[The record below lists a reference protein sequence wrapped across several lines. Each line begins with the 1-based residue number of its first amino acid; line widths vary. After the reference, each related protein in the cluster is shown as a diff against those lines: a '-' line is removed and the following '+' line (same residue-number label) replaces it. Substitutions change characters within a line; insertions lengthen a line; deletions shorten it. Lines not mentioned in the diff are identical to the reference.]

1 MTEFASLAQLTVV
14 AMVPYLLA
22 SLGTMLG
29 GLAGVFSVSQEGV
42 MLLGA
47 SVGFL
52 ISYSTGSTAVGILLA
67 AAVGAVFGLA
77 LGWAT
82 TALRLDQF
90 VVGLAL
96 FFAATGL
103 AGLLFRVVIGQT
115 GQTPLVDTLPRVEIP
130 LLSDIPVLGT
140 ALFSHNVLVYFAG
153 LLTVGLW
160 FFLYRT
166 RSGLNLRSVGENPKA
181 ADSLGIPVVRIRLW
195 TTAAGGALMGIAG
208 AYLPLVY
215 TGTFTEGIVGGRGW
229 LAIALTFFGG
239 LAAAVHRGRGAVLR
253 HHGRRGAARGGLRD
267 RHPQPGAAG
276 GPVRRD
282 AHGDGV
288 RVPLG
293 AGAGVPRQELRP
305 GEPDGLSSRCRD
317 SAPGP
322 GSDRQN
328 RAPCASPRVRSPG
341 RCASSGRGRRRR
353 GRAPC

>member
-1 MTEFASLAQLTVV
+1 MNEFAVLAQLTVV

-52 ISYSTGSTAVGILLA
+52 VSYGTGSSTIGILVA
-67 AAVGAVFGLA
+67 AAVGAVFGFA

-103 AGLLFRVVIGQT
+103 AGLLYRIVIGQT
-115 GQTPLVDTLPRVEIP
+115 ATTPLVDTLPRVEIP
-130 LLSDIPVLGT
+130 LLSDIPLLGT
-140 ALFSHNVLVYFAG
+140 ALFSHNLLVYFAA
-153 LLTVGLW
+153 LVTVGLW

-166 RSGLNLRSVGENPKA
+166 RAGLNLRSVGENPKA
-181 ADSLGIPVVRIRLW
+181 ADSLGIPVARTRLW
-195 TTAAGGALMGIAG
+195 TTAAGGALMGVAG
-208 AYLPLVY
+208 AFLPLVY

-239 LAAAVHRGRGAVLR
+239 WR
-253 HHGRRGAARGGLRD
+253 
-267 RHPQPGAAG
+267 PQYIAAG
-276 GPVRRD
+276 ALFFATMDVVALRAEVSGIDIPSQVLLVIPYVATLVVMVFAFRW
-282 AHGDGV
+282 A
-288 RVPLG
+288 RVPEFLG
-293 AGAGVPRQELRP
+293 KNYDRE
-305 GEPDGLSSRCRD
+305 SRT
-317 SAPGP
+317 G
-322 GSDRQN
+322 
-328 RAPCASPRVRSPG
+328 
-341 RCASSGRGRRRR
+341 
-353 GRAPC
+353 

>member
-1 MTEFASLAQLTVV
+1 MNEFATLAQLTVV

-29 GLAGVFSVSQEGV
+29 GLTGVFSVSQEGV

-52 ISYSTGSTAVGILLA
+52 VSYGTGSTAVGILVA
-67 AAVGAVFGLA
+67 AAIGAVFGFA

-82 TALRLDQF
+82 TTLRLDQF

-103 AGLLFRVVIGQT
+103 AGLLYRIAIGQT
-115 GQTPLVDTLPRVEIP
+115 ATTPLVDTLPRVEIP

-181 ADSLGIPVVRIRLW
+181 ADSLGIPVVRTRLW
-195 TTAAGGALMGIAG
+195 TSAAGGALMGVAG
-208 AYLPLVY
+208 AFLPLIY
-215 TGTFTEGIVGGRGW
+215 TGTFTDGIVGGRGW

-239 LAAAVHRGRGAVLR
+239 WR
-253 HHGRRGAARGGLRD
+253 
-267 RHPQPGAAG
+267 PQFIAAG
-276 GPVRRD
+276 ALFFATMDVVALRAEVSGIDIPSQVLLVIPYVATLVVMVFAFRW
-282 AHGDGV
+282 A
-288 RVPLG
+288 RVPEFLG
-293 AGAGVPRQELRP
+293 RNYDRE
-305 GEPDGLSSRCRD
+305 SRT
-317 SAPGP
+317 A
-322 GSDRQN
+322 
-328 RAPCASPRVRSPG
+328 
-341 RCASSGRGRRRR
+341 
-353 GRAPC
+353 

>member
-1 MTEFASLAQLTVV
+1 MNEFAALAQLTVV

-29 GLAGVFSVSQEGV
+29 GLAGVFSVSQEGI

-52 ISYSTGSTAVGILLA
+52 VSYSSGSSTLGILLA
-67 AAVGAVFGLA
+67 AGVGAVFGLA

-103 AGLLFRVVIGQT
+103 AGLLYRIVIGQT
-115 GQTPLVDTLPRVEIP
+115 GTTPLVDTLPRVEIP
-130 LLSDIPVLGT
+130 LLSDIPLLGT
-140 ALFSHNVLVYFAG
+140 ALFSHNVLVYFAA

-160 FFLYRT
+160 FYLYRT

-181 ADSLGIPVVRIRLW
+181 ADSLGIPVVRTRLW
-195 TTAAGGALMGIAG
+195 TTTAGGALMGIAG
-208 AYLPLVY
+208 AFLPLVY

-239 LAAAVHRGRGAVLR
+239 WR
-253 HHGRRGAARGGLRD
+253 
-267 RHPQPGAAG
+267 PQFIAAG
-276 GPVRRD
+276 ALFFATMDVVALRAEVSGIDIPSQVLLVIPYVATLVVMVFAFRWT
-282 AHGDGV
+282 
-288 RVPLG
+288 RVPEFLG
-293 AGAGVPRQELRP
+293 RNYDRE
-305 GEPDGLSSRCRD
+305 SRT
-317 SAPGP
+317 G
-322 GSDRQN
+322 
-328 RAPCASPRVRSPG
+328 
-341 RCASSGRGRRRR
+341 
-353 GRAPC
+353 

>member
-1 MTEFASLAQLTVV
+1 MNEFAALAQLTVV

-29 GLAGVFSVSQEGV
+29 GLAGVFSVSQEGI

-52 ISYSTGSTAVGILLA
+52 VSYSSGSTAVGILLA
-67 AAVGAVFGLA
+67 AAVGAVFGFA

-103 AGLLFRVVIGQT
+103 AGLLYRIVIGQT
-115 GQTPLVDTLPRVEIP
+115 GTTPLVDTLPRVEIP
-130 LLSDIPVLGT
+130 LLSDIPLLGT
-140 ALFSHNVLVYFAG
+140 ALFSHNVLVYFAA

-160 FFLYRT
+160 FYLYRT

-181 ADSLGIPVVRIRLW
+181 ADSLGIPVVRTRLW
-195 TTAAGGALMGIAG
+195 TTTAGGALMGIAG
-208 AYLPLVY
+208 AFLPLVY

-239 LAAAVHRGRGAVLR
+239 WR
-253 HHGRRGAARGGLRD
+253 
-267 RHPQPGAAG
+267 PQFIAAG
-276 GPVRRD
+276 ALFFATMDVVALRAEVSVIDIPSQVLLVIPYVATLVVMVFAFRWT
-282 AHGDGV
+282 
-288 RVPLG
+288 RVPEFLG
-293 AGAGVPRQELRP
+293 RNYDRE
-305 GEPDGLSSRCRD
+305 SRT
-317 SAPGP
+317 G
-322 GSDRQN
+322 
-328 RAPCASPRVRSPG
+328 
-341 RCASSGRGRRRR
+341 
-353 GRAPC
+353 

>member
-103 AGLLFRVVIGQT
+103 AGLMFRVVIGQT
-115 GQTPLVDTLPRVEIP
+115 GQTPLVDTLPRLEIP

-140 ALFSHNVLVYFAG
+140 ALFSHNVLVYFAA

-160 FFLYRT
+160 YYLYRT

-181 ADSLGIPVVRIRLW
+181 ADSLGIAVVRTRLW

-239 LAAAVHRGRGAVLR
+239 WR
-253 HHGRRGAARGGLRD
+253 
-267 RHPQPGAAG
+267 PQYIAAG
-276 GPVRRD
+276 ALFFATMDVVALRAEVSGIDIPSQVLLVVPYVATLIVMVFAFRW
-282 AHGDGV
+282 A
-288 RVPLG
+288 RVPEFLG
-293 AGAGVPRQELRP
+293 KNYDRE
-305 GEPDGLSSRCRD
+305 SRT
-317 SAPGP
+317 G
-322 GSDRQN
+322 
-328 RAPCASPRVRSPG
+328 
-341 RCASSGRGRRRR
+341 
-353 GRAPC
+353 

>member
-1 MTEFASLAQLTVV
+1 MTEFAALAQLTVV

-52 ISYSTGSTAVGILLA
+52 ISYQTGSSTLGILLA
-67 AAVGAVFGLA
+67 AGVGAVFGLA

-103 AGLLFRVVIGQT
+103 AGLLYRVVIGQT
-115 GQTPLVDTLPRVEIP
+115 ATTPLVDTLPRLEIP
-130 LLSDIPVLGT
+130 LLSEIPLLGT
-140 ALFSHNVLVYFAG
+140 ALFSHNVLVYFAA

-160 FFLYRT
+160 FYLYRT
-166 RSGLNLRSVGENPKA
+166 RSGRNLRSVGENPKA
-181 ADSLGIPVVRIRLW
+181 ADSLGIPVARTRLW
-195 TTAAGGALMGIAG
+195 TTTAGGALMGIAG
-208 AYLPLVY
+208 AFLPLVY

-239 LAAAVHRGRGAVLR
+239 WR
-253 HHGRRGAARGGLRD
+253 
-267 RHPQPGAAG
+267 PQFIAAG
-276 GPVRRD
+276 ALFFATMDVVALRAEVSGIDIPSQVLLVIPYVATLVVMVFAFRW
-282 AHGDGV
+282 A
-288 RVPLG
+288 RVPEFLG
-293 AGAGVPRQELRP
+293 RNYDRE
-305 GEPDGLSSRCRD
+305 SRT
-317 SAPGP
+317 G
-322 GSDRQN
+322 
-328 RAPCASPRVRSPG
+328 
-341 RCASSGRGRRRR
+341 
-353 GRAPC
+353 

>member
-1 MTEFASLAQLTVV
+1 MNEFATLAQLTVV

-29 GLAGVFSVSQEGV
+29 GLTGVFSVSQEGV

-52 ISYSTGSTAVGILLA
+52 VSYGTGSNAVGILVA
-67 AAVGAVFGLA
+67 AAIGAVFGFA

-82 TALRLDQF
+82 TVLRLDQF

-103 AGLLFRVVIGQT
+103 AGLLYRIVIGQT
-115 GQTPLVDTLPRVEIP
+115 ATTPLVDTLPRVEIP

-140 ALFSHNVLVYFAG
+140 ALFSHNVLVYFAA

-166 RSGLNLRSVGENPKA
+166 RAGLNLRSVGENPKA
-181 ADSLGIPVVRIRLW
+181 ADSLGIPVVRARLW

-208 AYLPLVY
+208 AFLPLVY

-239 LAAAVHRGRGAVLR
+239 WR
-253 HHGRRGAARGGLRD
+253 
-267 RHPQPGAAG
+267 PQFIAAG
-276 GPVRRD
+276 ALFFATMDVVALRAEVSGIDIPSQVLLVTPYVATLIVMVFAFRW
-282 AHGDGV
+282 A
-288 RVPLG
+288 RVPEFLG
-293 AGAGVPRQELRP
+293 RNYDRE
-305 GEPDGLSSRCRD
+305 SRT
-317 SAPGP
+317 G
-322 GSDRQN
+322 
-328 RAPCASPRVRSPG
+328 
-341 RCASSGRGRRRR
+341 
-353 GRAPC
+353 